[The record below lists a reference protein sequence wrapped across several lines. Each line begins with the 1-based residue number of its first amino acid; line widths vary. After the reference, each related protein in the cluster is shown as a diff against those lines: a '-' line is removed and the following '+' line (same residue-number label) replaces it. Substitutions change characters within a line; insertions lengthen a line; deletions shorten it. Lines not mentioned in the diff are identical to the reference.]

1 MKELVTREESR
12 ESEIRDLS
20 FEKSRG
26 RVFRENWGQQIN
38 VLNKESERENVIDV
52 ESKKGEKH

>member
-1 MKELVTREESR
+1 MPEESR

-38 VLNKESERENVIDV
+38 VLNKKSERENAIDV
-52 ESKKGEKH
+52 ESKKGEKN